1 MKLTDVEA
9 VFRALD
15 GAQVRYL
22 IVGGLAVVLH
32 GYSRATYDLDLVI
45 QLKPSNILAA
55 FKALQ
60 PLGYRPL
67 VPVTP
72 EQFADPDIR
81 QGWIDQ
87 KGMKVLNLWS
97 DGHLDTSIDIFVT
110 EPFNFDA
117 EYEQAYVQE
126 LIPGRPLRVAR
137 LDTLITMKRMAG
149 RGKDLADIAELENIR
164 DARRDK

>member
-1 MKLTDVEA
+1 MKTDAELFHFPGKPNRGPAYLTTSNPA
-9 VFRALD
+9 S
-15 GAQVRYL
+15 QRYAKPTRL
-22 IVGGLAVVLH
+22 LENPDAIVIGTGIGGLSIA
-32 GYSRATYDLDLVI
+32 ST
-45 QLKPSNILAA
+45 LAQ
-55 FKALQ
+55 K
-60 PLGYRPL
+60 
-67 VPVTP
+67 
-72 EQFADPDIR
+72 
-81 QGWIDQ
+81 